1 MNDSQGDANLQIHVQ
16 SHVPLQSSI
25 SVRATMASL
34 HLVSCLVIT
43 REEVPQRRHTKAAK
57 ACLIAI

>member
-1 MNDSQGDANLQIHVQ
+1 MNDSQGHANLQIHVQ

-25 SVRATMASL
+25 SVRAAMSSL
-34 HLVSCLVIT
+34 HLVSCSVIT
-43 REEVPQRRHTKAAK
+43 REEVLQGTHTKAAK